1 MGDAVLVRNEK
12 KGKLEPKYDPRP
24 YTVVVKKGTIVTA
37 SRNNPRHIIA
47 RNTSFFK
54 RLKTKGN
61 NNKVDEMEGDD
72 EITENGIIYPGQ
84 GEGDKENGGEQKLE
98 DEEPEELLQREQ
110 ERNEQERREQEN
122 EDQEQFV
129 PRERN
134 GEDADAE
141 RQVVVSRPQR
151 QRRVPKWH
159 DKYEMGE
166 DY

>member
-1 MGDAVLVRNEK
+1 M
-12 KGKLEPKYDPRP
+12 
-24 YTVVVKKGTIVTA
+24 VTA
-37 SRNNPRHIIA
+37 YRNNPRHIIT
-47 RNTSFFK
+47 RNNSFFK

-61 NNKVDEMEGDD
+61 NNKVDEMEADD
-72 EITENGIIYPGQ
+72 EITESGSIYPGQ
-84 GEGDKENGGEQKLE
+84 REGDKENGGEQQLE
-98 DEEPEELLQREQ
+98 DEEPEELLQGEQ
-110 ERNEQERREQEN
+110 EKNEQERREQEN

-134 GEDADAE
+134 GDADAE
-141 RQVVVSRPQR
+141 RQVVVGRSQR